1 MLRESVFLKN
11 MKKLFAIQRV
21 RAAERALVEHLA
33 SVIPP
38 LQAVLAESR
47 QDMTDGETLPHL
59 VMADYERWLETAIVT
74 EGAEMGYAHQL
85 LGELEIAIVA
95 TPRVEEIIAVSF
107 AEMFPPKTTT
117 VGGQIYAALGP
128 RLRSVADSL

>member
-1 MLRESVFLKN
+1 MKN
-11 MKKLFAIQRV
+11 MKKLFATQRV

-47 QDMTDGETLPHL
+47 QDMDGETLPHL
-59 VMADYERWLETAIVT
+59 VMADYERWLEATIVT
-74 EGAEMGYAHQL
+74 EGAETSYAHQL
-85 LGELEIAIVA
+85 LGELEIAIAA
-95 TPRVEEIIAVSF
+95 TPWVEEIIAVSF
-107 AEMFPPKTTT
+107 AEMFSPKTTT
-117 VGGQIYAALGP
+117 VGRQIYAALGP